1 MEESRRERNKRL
13 CRKRILKVSRRLFS
27 AKGYEQTTIEDVAEM
42 AEISK
47 ATLYNYF
54 TSKESLLL
62 GIAEAELA
70 DIRGLLEGELRD
82 EADSVKKLRAALGT
96 LVLDSMTYLPLS
108 RKITCLNSNENSE
121 MFHTRREL
129 LNILESLVREGQA
142 KGRLRPEVPVEEL
155 VELLMGVYL
164 VSQFH
169 WTQLGTYSQEEC
181 LQKLDRLFDRALEG
195 LVVEN

>member
-70 DIRGLLEGELRD
+70 DIRALLEGELRD
-82 EADSVKKLRAALGT
+82 EEDSVKKLRAALGT

-129 LNILESLVREGQA
+129 LNILEGLIQEGQA
-142 KGRLRPEVPVEEL
+142 KGRIRPEVPVEEL
-155 VELLMGVYL
+155 LELLMGVYL

-169 WTQLGTYSQEEC
+169 WTKLSTYSPEEC
-181 LQKLDRLFDRALEG
+181 LQKLNRLFDRALEG
-195 LVVEN
+195 LVVED